1 MNAKELIDKI
11 NQAIDGRYEVSFYYK
26 PDADSDSK
34 TNGLRFGQIHVYG
47 QNHKGNDL
55 IRVFQTAGATS
66 RRKADKN
73 PSVSPDRGYR
83 TFKVANIRNMV
94 VMDGADGAYKV
105 FDKPVSGLLKTKQ
118 YTRQDGSTTTSTE
131 REIFNPDGD
140 ELMVRIYNQV
150 DFSQPTG
157 EPLGASV
164 DSKTSSAI
172 TGKSVEPT
180 EPETQAVPVEPAV
193 PTEPQAPVEPPEP
206 IETEPEAP
214 DQVDNEPVDAEDENL
229 IVEPDEEE
237 EELDNMNENSYSY
250 LDFLRES
257 FKLGKK

>member
-47 QNHKGNDL
+47 QNHKSNDL

-66 RRKADKN
+66 RRKTDKN
-73 PSVSPDRGYR
+73 PSISPDRGYR

-150 DFSQPTG
+150 DFSQPAG
-157 EPLGASV
+157 KPLGASV
-164 DSKTSSAI
+164 DTKTSSAI

-180 EPETQAVPVEPAV
+180 EPENQKVPAEPTSPA
-193 PTEPQAPVEPPEP
+193 EPPEP
-206 IETEPEAP
+206 IEPEPEAP
-214 DQVDNEPVDAEDENL
+214 TPVDNEPIDTEDENL
-229 IVEPDEEE
+229 IVEPDETEE
-237 EELDNMNENSYSY
+237 EELDNMNENSYAY